1 MTTRKTTPAKHA
13 RTAAPKRARVTAAK
27 RAPKR
32 ELALWEKIVARGKR
46 IPPEE
51 LANHPT
57 DGARNLDH
65 YMYGTPKQD

>member
-1 MTTRKTTPAKHA
+1 MTVRKTAPARPRRA
-13 RTAAPKRARVTAAK
+13 GAPKRPRAAAK
-27 RAPKR
+27 RPQR

-51 LANHPT
+51 LANHPS

-65 YMYGTPKQD
+65 YLYGAPKQG

>member
-1 MTTRKTTPAKHA
+1 MTIRKATPAKRS
-13 RTAAPKRARVTAAK
+13 RTAAPKRAPAAAK
-27 RAPKR
+27 RKPKR

-51 LANHPT
+51 VANHPT

-65 YMYGTPKQD
+65 YLYGVPKQD